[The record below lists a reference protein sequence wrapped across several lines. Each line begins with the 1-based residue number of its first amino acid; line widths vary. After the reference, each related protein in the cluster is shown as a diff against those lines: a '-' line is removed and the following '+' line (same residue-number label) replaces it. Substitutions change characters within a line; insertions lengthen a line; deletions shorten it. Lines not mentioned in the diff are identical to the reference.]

1 MIALLERWRELLK
14 NHLAAILVLL
24 FAVQPL
30 MDICSFWLDKLG
42 MSTAPTLLLRML
54 VFALTALIGFC
65 LSDKKRYYWG
75 LAAICAVFF
84 VCHAVSCMRAG
95 YISPFADL
103 TNYIRV
109 IQIPVFALCLITFL
123 RADTQ
128 SYHWVSVG
136 FAVSF
141 AIISAVVLLSVVTGT
156 NPYTYV
162 DDQMGILGWF
172 STTNSQASIVSMMT
186 PILICMAYKSKRTW
200 LFAATTVLACAQLYF
215 LGTRLAYMAI
225 FVSIFGT
232 ILVAALCGEVKKL
245 RCGMLL
251 LVAVVCVLGVKQS
264 PMYQHQQTY
273 SQFME
278 EKQTV
283 LNSMSADRGTT
294 VTKEEVQN
302 AEEGNAK
309 LELLHT
315 MNQIY
320 CYYRSD
326 LVQRFGVERVME
338 KCGFSND
345 VSQMTAARKTK
356 IIFCELLMDEM
367 PETSR
372 LFGIER
378 DAMTY
383 KGESYDVENDFHGI
397 YFLYGAVGLGLFI
410 IFLAYFAV
418 LIVIALFRNVQ
429 KYFTMEA
436 GAYGM
441 AFLLALAN
449 AYNTAGIL
457 RRPNASFYLS
467 VILAVIFYL
476 TRIKQYPETQPKGI
490 FALFGKKKTIKNG

>member
-1 MIALLERWRELLK
+1 
-14 NHLAAILVLL
+14 
-24 FAVQPL
+24 

-42 MSTAPTLLLRML
+42 MSTTPTLLLRML

-109 IQIPVFALCLITFL
+109 IQIPIFALCLITFL

-128 SYHWVSVG
+128 SYHWVGVG

-232 ILVAALCGEVKKL
+232 IFVAALCGEVKKL
-245 RCGMLL
+245 RYAAACRRCLRTGREAVADVSASADLFAVHGRKADRAQFHECRPRNDRHKRGSAKRRRRQCAAGTAAHNESDLL
-251 LVAVVCVLGVKQS
+251 LLPLGFGAAVW
-264 PMYQHQQTY
+264 
-273 SQFME
+273 
-278 EKQTV
+278 
-283 LNSMSADRGTT
+283 R
-294 VTKEEVQN
+294 
-302 AEEGNAK
+302 
-309 LELLHT
+309 
-315 MNQIY
+315 
-320 CYYRSD
+320 
-326 LVQRFGVERVME
+326 
-338 KCGFSND
+338 
-345 VSQMTAARKTK
+345 
-356 IIFCELLMDEM
+356 
-367 PETSR
+367 
-372 LFGIER
+372 
-378 DAMTY
+378 
-383 KGESYDVENDFHGI
+383 
-397 YFLYGAVGLGLFI
+397 
-410 IFLAYFAV
+410 
-418 LIVIALFRNVQ
+418 
-429 KYFTMEA
+429 
-436 GAYGM
+436 
-441 AFLLALAN
+441 
-449 AYNTAGIL
+449 
-457 RRPNASFYLS
+457 
-467 VILAVIFYL
+467 
-476 TRIKQYPETQPKGI
+476 
-490 FALFGKKKTIKNG
+490 

>member
-30 MDICSFWLDKLG
+30 MDICSFWLDTLG

-109 IQIPVFALCLITFL
+109 IQIPIFALCLITFL

-186 PILICMAYKSKRTW
+186 PILICMAYK
-200 LFAATTVLACAQLYF
+200 
-215 LGTRLAYMAI
+215 
-225 FVSIFGT
+225 
-232 ILVAALCGEVKKL
+232 
-245 RCGMLL
+245 
-251 LVAVVCVLGVKQS
+251 
-264 PMYQHQQTY
+264 
-273 SQFME
+273 
-278 EKQTV
+278 
-283 LNSMSADRGTT
+283 
-294 VTKEEVQN
+294 
-302 AEEGNAK
+302 
-309 LELLHT
+309 
-315 MNQIY
+315 
-320 CYYRSD
+320 
-326 LVQRFGVERVME
+326 
-338 KCGFSND
+338 
-345 VSQMTAARKTK
+345 
-356 IIFCELLMDEM
+356 
-367 PETSR
+367 
-372 LFGIER
+372 
-378 DAMTY
+378 
-383 KGESYDVENDFHGI
+383 
-397 YFLYGAVGLGLFI
+397 
-410 IFLAYFAV
+410 
-418 LIVIALFRNVQ
+418 
-429 KYFTMEA
+429 
-436 GAYGM
+436 
-441 AFLLALAN
+441 
-449 AYNTAGIL
+449 
-457 RRPNASFYLS
+457 
-467 VILAVIFYL
+467 
-476 TRIKQYPETQPKGI
+476 
-490 FALFGKKKTIKNG
+490 